1 MPFAPHF
8 ALLDQQQA
16 EISDSLEYF
25 GDLNIDELLLE
36 YAFISQPPYFLAGL
50 GLAISIICGITF
62 TRLVQERLQGWK
74 NDRFPLRPLG
84 RVETAMSYSGILLG
98 ITLFMGASLQIFGF
112 GSGLALLVALILSL
126 LTGTGLWAQ
135 LEGLMKQVESGNFKA
150 VDFDNFD
157 EFF

>member
-1 MPFAPHF
+1 
-8 ALLDQQQA
+8 
-16 EISDSLEYF
+16 
-25 GDLNIDELLLE
+25 
-36 YAFISQPPYFLAGL
+36 
-50 GLAISIICGITF
+50 
-62 TRLVQERLQGWK
+62 
-74 NDRFPLRPLG
+74 
-84 RVETAMSYSGILLG
+84 MSYSGILLG